1 MTKHKKIKKNIKR
14 NFFEILILLLA
25 FLIFN
30 NQDKI
35 KNLFNQNNNQDQNQ
49 NSYINTNNNLL
60 KVHYLDVGQGD
71 SIFIELP
78 NNETMLIDAAESN
91 QSENIINYI
100 KNLNYQKI
108 DYVIGTHP
116 HTDHIGGLKDVI
128 NAFEIGKIYMP
139 KVVSTTKTYENLLL
153 AIKDKNL
160 KINTAKAG
168 ISIIDTDTLKI
179 NVLAPNNNT
188 YTELNNYSVVTKITY
203 RTTKF
208 LFMGDAEKLSE
219 NEIKEDVTADVI
231 KIGHHG
237 SNTSSS
243 INFIKKVNAKYGII
257 SVGLNNKY
265 NLPKEETITN
275 WENSGTKIYLTSI
288 NGTIRAIS
296 DGTNIKIESEK

>member
-1 MTKHKKIKKNIKR
+1 MTKHKKMKKNIKR
-14 NFFEILILLLA
+14 NFFEILIILLA
-25 FLIFN
+25 FLIIN

-35 KNLFNQNNNQDQNQ
+35 KNLFNQNNNQNQ
-49 NSYINTNNNLL
+49 NDYINTNNDLL

-78 NNETMLIDAAESN
+78 NNETMLIDAAESY
-91 QSENIINYI
+91 QSENIINYL

-116 HTDHIGGLKDVI
+116 HTDHIGGLKDII
-128 NAFEIGKIYMP
+128 NTFEIGKIYMP
-139 KVVSTTKTYENLLL
+139 KVVSTTKTYESLLM

-168 ISIIDTDTLKI
+168 TSIIDIDTLKI
-179 NVLAPNNNT
+179 NILAPNNST

-203 RTTKF
+203 GTTKF

-243 INFIKKVNAKYGII
+243 IDFIKKVNAKYGII

-265 NLPKEETITN
+265 NLPKEEIITN

-288 NGTIRAIS
+288 NGTITAIS

>member
-14 NFFEILILLLA
+14 NFFEILIILLA
-25 FLIFN
+25 FLIIN

-35 KNLFNQNNNQDQNQ
+35 KNLFNQNNNQNQ
-49 NSYINTNNNLL
+49 NDYINTNNDLL

-71 SIFIELP
+71 SIFVELP
-78 NNETMLIDAAESN
+78 NNETMLIDAAESY
-91 QSENIINYI
+91 QSENIINYL

-116 HTDHIGGLKDVI
+116 HTDHIGGLKDII
-128 NAFEIGKIYMP
+128 NTFEIGKIYMP
-139 KVVSTTKTYENLLL
+139 KIVSTTKTYESLLM

-168 ISIIDTDTLKI
+168 TSIIDTDTLKI
-179 NVLAPNNNT
+179 NILAPNNST

-203 RTTKF
+203 GTTKF

-219 NEIKEDVTADVI
+219 NEIKENVTADVI

-243 INFIKKVNAKYGII
+243 IDFIKKVNAKYGII

-275 WENSGTKIYLTSI
+275 WENSGTKIYLTST
-288 NGTIRAIS
+288 NGTIRASS

>member
-14 NFFEILILLLA
+14 IFFEILIILLA
-25 FLIFN
+25 FLIIN

-35 KNLFNQNNNQDQNQ
+35 KNLFNQNNNQNQ
-49 NSYINTNNNLL
+49 NDYINTNNDLL
-60 KVHYLDVGQGD
+60 KVHYLDVDQGD
-71 SIFIELP
+71 SIFVELP
-78 NNETMLIDAAESN
+78 NNETMLIDAAESY
-91 QSENIINYI
+91 QSENIINYL

-116 HTDHIGGLKDVI
+116 HTDHIGGLKDII
-128 NAFEIGKIYMP
+128 NTFEIGKIYMP
-139 KVVSTTKTYENLLL
+139 KVVSTTKTYESLLM

-168 ISIIDTDTLKI
+168 TSIIDTDTLKI
-179 NVLAPNNNT
+179 NILAPNNNI

-203 RTTKF
+203 GTTKF

-219 NEIKEDVTADVI
+219 NEIKENVTADVI

-243 INFIKKVNAKYGII
+243 IDFIKKVNAKYGII

-275 WENSGTKIYLTSI
+275 WENSGTKIYLTST
-288 NGTIRAIS
+288 NGTIRASS

>member
-14 NFFEILILLLA
+14 NFFEILIILLA
-25 FLIFN
+25 FLIIN

-35 KNLFNQNNNQDQNQ
+35 KNLFNQNNNQNQ
-49 NSYINTNNNLL
+49 NDYINTNNNLL

-78 NNETMLIDAAESN
+78 NNETMLIDAAESY
-91 QSENIINYI
+91 QSENIINYL

-116 HTDHIGGLKDVI
+116 HTDHIGGLKNII
-128 NAFEIGKIYMP
+128 NTFEIGKIYMP
-139 KVVSTTKTYENLLL
+139 KVVSTTKTYESLLM

-168 ISIIDTDTLKI
+168 TSIIDTDTLKI
-179 NVLAPNNNT
+179 NILAPNNSI

-203 RTTKF
+203 GTTKF

-219 NEIKEDVTADVI
+219 NEIKENVTADVI

-243 INFIKKVNAKYGII
+243 IDFIKKVNAKYGII

-275 WENSGTKIYLTSI
+275 WENSGTKIYLTST
-288 NGTIRAIS
+288 NGTIRASS

>member
-14 NFFEILILLLA
+14 NFFEILIILLA
-25 FLIFN
+25 FLIIN

-35 KNLFNQNNNQDQNQ
+35 KNLFNQNNNQNQ
-49 NSYINTNNNLL
+49 NTYINTNNDLL

-78 NNETMLIDAAESN
+78 NNETMLIDAAESY
-91 QSENIINYI
+91 QSENIINYL

-116 HTDHIGGLKDVI
+116 HTDHIGGLKDII
-128 NAFEIGKIYMP
+128 NTFEIGKIYMP
-139 KVVSTTKTYENLLL
+139 KVVSTTKTYESLLM

-168 ISIIDTDTLKI
+168 ISIIDTDALKI
-179 NVLAPNNNT
+179 NILAPNNST

-203 RTTKF
+203 GTTKF

-243 INFIKKVNAKYGII
+243 IDFIKKVNAKYGII

-275 WENSGTKIYLTSI
+275 WENSGTKIYLTST
-288 NGTIRAIS
+288 NGTIRASS

>member
-14 NFFEILILLLA
+14 NFFEILIILLA
-25 FLIFN
+25 FLIIN

-35 KNLFNQNNNQDQNQ
+35 KNLFNQNNNQNQ
-49 NSYINTNNNLL
+49 NDYINTNNDLL
-60 KVHYLDVGQGD
+60 KVHYLDVDQGD

-78 NNETMLIDAAESN
+78 NNETMLIDAAESY
-91 QSENIINYI
+91 QSENIINYL

-116 HTDHIGGLKDVI
+116 HTDHIGGLKNII
-128 NAFEIGKIYMP
+128 NTFEIGKIYMS
-139 KVVSTTKTYENLLL
+139 KVVSTTKTYESLLM

-168 ISIIDTDTLKI
+168 TSIIDTDALKI
-179 NVLAPNNNT
+179 NILAPNNST

-203 RTTKF
+203 GTTKF

-219 NEIKEDVTADVI
+219 NEIKENVTADVI

-243 INFIKKVNAKYGII
+243 IDFIKKVNAKYGII

-275 WENSGTKIYLTSI
+275 WENSGTKIYLTST
-288 NGTIRAIS
+288 NGTIRASS

>member
-1 MTKHKKIKKNIKR
+1 MAKHKKIKKNIKR
-14 NFFEILILLLA
+14 NFFKILIILLA
-25 FLIFN
+25 FLIIN

-35 KNLFNQNNNQDQNQ
+35 KNLFNQNNNQNQ
-49 NSYINTNNNLL
+49 NDYINMNNDLL

-78 NNETMLIDAAESN
+78 NNETMLIDAAESY
-91 QSENIINYI
+91 QSENIINYL

-116 HTDHIGGLKDVI
+116 HTDHIGGLKDII
-128 NAFEIGKIYMP
+128 NTFEIGKIYMP
-139 KVVSTTKTYENLLL
+139 KVVSTTKTYESLLM

-160 KINTAKAG
+160 KINTAKAVT
-168 ISIIDTDTLKI
+168 SIIDTDTLKI
-179 NVLAPNNNT
+179 NILAPNNST

-203 RTTKF
+203 GSTKF

-219 NEIKEDVTADVI
+219 NEIKENVTADVI

-243 INFIKKVNAKYGII
+243 IDFIKKVNAKYGII

-265 NLPKEETITN
+265 NLPKEEIITN

-288 NGTIRAIS
+288 NGTVRASS

>member
-14 NFFEILILLLA
+14 NFFEILIILLA
-25 FLIFN
+25 FLIIN

-35 KNLFNQNNNQDQNQ
+35 KNLFNQNNNQNQ
-49 NSYINTNNNLL
+49 NDYINTNNDLL

-78 NNETMLIDAAESN
+78 NNETMLIDAAESY
-91 QSENIINYI
+91 QSENIINYL
-100 KNLNYQKI
+100 KNLNYKKI

-116 HTDHIGGLKDVI
+116 HTDHIGGLKDII
-128 NAFEIGKIYMP
+128 NTFEIGKIYMP
-139 KVVSTTKTYENLLL
+139 KVVSTTKTYESLLM

-168 ISIIDTDTLKI
+168 TSIIDTDALKI
-179 NVLAPNNNT
+179 NILAPNNST

-203 RTTKF
+203 GTTKF

-219 NEIKEDVTADVI
+219 NEIKENVTADVI

-243 INFIKKVNAKYGII
+243 IDFIKKVNAKYGII

-275 WENSGTKIYLTSI
+275 WENSGTKIYLTST
-288 NGTIRAIS
+288 NGTIRASS

>member
-1 MTKHKKIKKNIKR
+1 MAKHKKIKKNIKR
-14 NFFEILILLLA
+14 NFFEILIILLA
-25 FLIFN
+25 FLIIN

-35 KNLFNQNNNQDQNQ
+35 KNLFNQNNNQNQ
-49 NSYINTNNNLL
+49 NDYINMNNDLL

-78 NNETMLIDAAESN
+78 NNETMLIDAAESY
-91 QSENIINYI
+91 QSENIINYL
-100 KNLNYQKI
+100 KNLNYKKI

-116 HTDHIGGLKDVI
+116 HTDHIGGLKDII
-128 NAFEIGKIYMP
+128 NTFEIGKIYMP
-139 KVVSTTKTYENLLL
+139 KVVSTTKTYESLLM

-168 ISIIDTDTLKI
+168 TSIIDTDALKI
-179 NVLAPNNNT
+179 NILAPTNST

-203 RTTKF
+203 GTTKF

-243 INFIKKVNAKYGII
+243 IDFIKKVNAKYGII

-265 NLPKEETITN
+265 NLPKEEIITN

-288 NGTIRAIS
+288 NGTITASS

>member
-1 MTKHKKIKKNIKR
+1 MAKHKKIKKNIKR
-14 NFFEILILLLA
+14 NFFEILIILLA
-25 FLIFN
+25 FLIIN

-35 KNLFNQNNNQDQNQ
+35 KNLFNQNNNQNQ
-49 NSYINTNNNLL
+49 NDYINTNNALL

-78 NNETMLIDAAESN
+78 NNVTMLIDAAESY
-91 QSENIINYI
+91 QSENIINYL

-116 HTDHIGGLKDVI
+116 HTDHIGGLRDII
-128 NAFEIGKIYMP
+128 NTFEIGKIYMP
-139 KVVSTTKTYENLLL
+139 KVVSTTKTYENLLM

-168 ISIIDTDTLKI
+168 TSIIDTDALKI
-179 NVLAPNNNT
+179 NILAPNNST

-203 RTTKF
+203 GTTKF

-219 NEIKEDVTADVI
+219 NEIKENVTADVI

-243 INFIKKVNAKYGII
+243 IDFIKKVNAKYGII

-288 NGTIRAIS
+288 NGTIRASS

>member
-1 MTKHKKIKKNIKR
+1 MTKHKKMKKNIKR
-14 NFFEILILLLA
+14 NFFEILIILLA
-25 FLIFN
+25 FLIIN

-35 KNLFNQNNNQDQNQ
+35 KNLLNQNNNQNQ
-49 NSYINTNNNLL
+49 NDYINTNNDLL

-78 NNETMLIDAAESN
+78 NNETMLIDAAESY
-91 QSENIINYI
+91 QSENIINYL

-116 HTDHIGGLKDVI
+116 HTDHIGGLKDII
-128 NAFEIGKIYMP
+128 NTFEIGKIYMP
-139 KVVSTTKTYENLLL
+139 KVVSTTKTYESLLM

-168 ISIIDTDTLKI
+168 TSIIDTDALKI
-179 NVLAPNNNT
+179 NILAPTNST

-203 RTTKF
+203 GTTKF

-219 NEIKEDVTADVI
+219 NEIKENVTADVI

-243 INFIKKVNAKYGII
+243 IDFIKKVNAKYGII

-288 NGTIRAIS
+288 NGTITAIS

>member
-14 NFFEILILLLA
+14 NFFEILIILLA
-25 FLIFN
+25 FLIIN

-35 KNLFNQNNNQDQNQ
+35 KNLFNQNNNQNQ
-49 NSYINTNNNLL
+49 NDYINTNNNLL

-71 SIFIELP
+71 SMFIELP
-78 NNETMLIDAAESN
+78 NNETMLIDAAESY
-91 QSENIINYI
+91 QSENIINYL

-116 HTDHIGGLKDVI
+116 HTDHIGGLKNII
-128 NAFEIGKIYMP
+128 NTFEIGKIYMP
-139 KVVSTTKTYENLLL
+139 KVVSTTKTYESLLMT
-153 AIKDKNL
+153 IKDKNL

-168 ISIIDTDTLKI
+168 TTIIDTDTLKVNI
-179 NVLAPNNNT
+179 LAPNNST

-203 RTTKF
+203 GTTKF
-208 LFMGDAEKLSE
+208 LFMGDSEKLIE
-219 NEIKEDVTADVI
+219 NEIKENVTADVI

-243 INFIKKVNAKYGII
+243 IDFIKKVNAKYGII

-275 WENSGTKIYLTSI
+275 WENSGTKIYLTST
-288 NGTIRAIS
+288 NGTIRASS

>member
-1 MTKHKKIKKNIKR
+1 MTKHKKMKKNIKR
-14 NFFEILILLLA
+14 NFFEILIILLA
-25 FLIFN
+25 FLIIN

-35 KNLFNQNNNQDQNQ
+35 KNLFNQNNNQNQ
-49 NSYINTNNNLL
+49 NDYINTNNDLL

-78 NNETMLIDAAESN
+78 NNETMLIDAAESY
-91 QSENIINYI
+91 QSENIINCL

-116 HTDHIGGLKDVI
+116 HTDHIGGLKDII
-128 NAFEIGKIYMP
+128 NTFEIGKIYMP
-139 KVVSTTKTYENLLL
+139 KVVSTTKTYESLLMT
-153 AIKDKNL
+153 IKDKNL

-168 ISIIDTDTLKI
+168 TSIIDIDTLKI
-179 NVLAPNNNT
+179 NILAPNNST

-203 RTTKF
+203 GTTKF

-243 INFIKKVNAKYGII
+243 IDFIKKVNAKYGII

-265 NLPKEETITN
+265 NLPKEEIITN

-288 NGTIRAIS
+288 NGTITASS

>member
-14 NFFEILILLLA
+14 NFFEILIILLA
-25 FLIFN
+25 FLIIN

-35 KNLFNQNNNQDQNQ
+35 KNLFNQNNNQNQ
-49 NSYINTNNNLL
+49 NDYINTNNDLL

-78 NNETMLIDAAESN
+78 NNETMLIDAAESY
-91 QSENIINYI
+91 QSENIINYL

-116 HTDHIGGLKDVI
+116 HTDHIGGLKDII
-128 NAFEIGKIYMP
+128 NTFEIGKIYMP
-139 KVVSTTKTYENLLL
+139 KVVSTTKTYESLLM

-168 ISIIDTDTLKI
+168 TTIIDTDALKI
-179 NVLAPNNNT
+179 NIIAPNNDT

-203 RTTKF
+203 GTTKF

-219 NEIKEDVTADVI
+219 NEIKENVTADVI

>member
-1 MTKHKKIKKNIKR
+1 MAKHKKIKKNIKR
-14 NFFEILILLLA
+14 NFFEILIILLA
-25 FLIFN
+25 FLIIN

-35 KNLFNQNNNQDQNQ
+35 KNLFNQNNNQNQ
-49 NSYINTNNNLL
+49 NDYINTYNDLL

-78 NNETMLIDAAESN
+78 NNETMLIDAAESY
-91 QSENIINYI
+91 QSENIINYL

-116 HTDHIGGLKDVI
+116 HTDHIGGLKDII
-128 NAFEIGKIYMP
+128 NTFEIGKIYMP
-139 KVVSTTKTYENLLL
+139 KVVSTTKTYESLLM

-168 ISIIDTDTLKI
+168 TSIIDTDALKI
-179 NVLAPNNNT
+179 NILAPNNST

-203 RTTKF
+203 GTTKF

-219 NEIKEDVTADVI
+219 NEIKENVAADVI

-243 INFIKKVNAKYGII
+243 IDFIKKVNAKYGII

-265 NLPKEETITN
+265 NLPKEEIITN

-288 NGTIRAIS
+288 NGTIRASS

>member
-1 MTKHKKIKKNIKR
+1 MAKHKKIKKNIKR
-14 NFFEILILLLA
+14 NFFEILIILLA
-25 FLIFN
+25 FLIIN

-35 KNLFNQNNNQDQNQ
+35 KNLFNQNNNQNQ
-49 NSYINTNNNLL
+49 NDYINTNNDLL

-78 NNETMLIDAAESN
+78 NNETMLIDAAESY
-91 QSENIINYI
+91 QSENIINYL

-108 DYVIGTHP
+108 NYVIGTHP
-116 HTDHIGGLKDVI
+116 HTDHIGGLKDII
-128 NAFEIGKIYMP
+128 NTFEIGKIYMP
-139 KVVSTTKTYENLLL
+139 KVVSTTKTYESLLM

-168 ISIIDTDTLKI
+168 TSIIDTDALKI
-179 NVLAPNNNT
+179 NILAPNNST

-203 RTTKF
+203 GTTKF

-243 INFIKKVNAKYGII
+243 IDFIKKVNAKYGII
-257 SVGLNNKY
+257 SVGLKNKY

-275 WENSGTKIYLTSI
+275 WEKSGTKIYLTST
-288 NGTIRAIS
+288 NGTIRASS

>member
-14 NFFEILILLLA
+14 NFFEILIILLA
-25 FLIFN
+25 FLIIN

-35 KNLFNQNNNQDQNQ
+35 KNLFNQNNNQNQ
-49 NSYINTNNNLL
+49 NDYINTNNNLL

-78 NNETMLIDAAESN
+78 NNETMLIDAAESY
-91 QSENIINYI
+91 QSENIINYL

-116 HTDHIGGLKDVI
+116 HTDHIGGLKDII
-128 NAFEIGKIYMP
+128 NTFEIGKIYMP
-139 KVVSTTKTYENLLL
+139 KVVSTTKTYESLLM

-168 ISIIDTDTLKI
+168 TSIIDTDTLKI
-179 NVLAPNNNT
+179 NILAPNNSI
-188 YTELNNYSVVTKITY
+188 YTELNNYSVATKITY
-203 RTTKF
+203 GTTKF

-219 NEIKEDVTADVI
+219 NEIKENVTADVI

-243 INFIKKVNAKYGII
+243 IDFIKKVNAKYGII

-275 WENSGTKIYLTSI
+275 WENSGTKIYLTST
-288 NGTIRAIS
+288 NGTIRASS

>member
-1 MTKHKKIKKNIKR
+1 MTKHKKIKKIIKR
-14 NFFEILILLLA
+14 NFFEILIILLA
-25 FLIFN
+25 FLIIN

-35 KNLFNQNNNQDQNQ
+35 KNLFNQNNNQNQ
-49 NSYINTNNNLL
+49 NDYINTNNDLL

-78 NNETMLIDAAESN
+78 NNETMLIDAAESY
-91 QSENIINYI
+91 QSENIINYL

-116 HTDHIGGLKDVI
+116 HTDHIGGLKNII
-128 NAFEIGKIYMP
+128 NTFEIGKIYMP
-139 KVVSTTKTYENLLL
+139 KVVSTTKTYESLLM

-168 ISIIDTDTLKI
+168 TSIIDTDALKI
-179 NVLAPNNNT
+179 NILAPNNST

-203 RTTKF
+203 GTTKF

-219 NEIKEDVTADVI
+219 NEIKENVTADVI

-243 INFIKKVNAKYGII
+243 IDFIKKVNAKYGII

-275 WENSGTKIYLTSI
+275 WENSGTKIYLTST
-288 NGTIRAIS
+288 NGTIRASS

>member
-14 NFFEILILLLA
+14 NFFEILIILLA
-25 FLIFN
+25 FLIIN

-35 KNLFNQNNNQDQNQ
+35 KNLFNQNNNQNQ
-49 NSYINTNNNLL
+49 NDYINTNNDLL

-71 SIFIELP
+71 SIFVELP
-78 NNETMLIDAAESN
+78 NNETMLIDAAESY
-91 QSENIINYI
+91 QSENIINYL

-116 HTDHIGGLKDVI
+116 HTDHIGGLKNII
-128 NAFEIGKIYMP
+128 NTFEIGKIYMP
-139 KVVSTTKTYENLLL
+139 KVVSTTKTYESLLM

-168 ISIIDTDTLKI
+168 TSIIDTDTLKI
-179 NVLAPNNNT
+179 NILAPNNST
-188 YTELNNYSVVTKITY
+188 YTELNNYSAVTKITY
-203 RTTKF
+203 GTTKF

-219 NEIKEDVTADVI
+219 NEIKENVTADVI

-243 INFIKKVNAKYGII
+243 IDFIKKVNAKYGII

-275 WENSGTKIYLTSI
+275 WEKSGTKIYLTSI
-288 NGTIRAIS
+288 NGTIRASS

>member
-1 MTKHKKIKKNIKR
+1 MAKHKKIKKNIKR
-14 NFFEILILLLA
+14 NFFEILIILLA
-25 FLIFN
+25 FLIIN

-35 KNLFNQNNNQDQNQ
+35 KNLFNQNNNQNQ
-49 NSYINTNNNLL
+49 NDYINTNNDLL

-78 NNETMLIDAAESN
+78 NNETMLIDAAESY
-91 QSENIINYI
+91 QSENIINYL

-108 DYVIGTHP
+108 NYVIGTHP
-116 HTDHIGGLKDVI
+116 HTDHIGGLKDII
-128 NAFEIGKIYMP
+128 NTFEIGKIYMP
-139 KVVSTTKTYENLLL
+139 KVVSTTKTYESLLM

-168 ISIIDTDTLKI
+168 ISIIDTDALKI
-179 NVLAPNNNT
+179 NILAPNNST

-203 RTTKF
+203 GTTKF

-243 INFIKKVNAKYGII
+243 IDFIKKVNAKYGII

-288 NGTIRAIS
+288 NGTITAIS

>member
-1 MTKHKKIKKNIKR
+1 MAKHKKIKKNIKR
-14 NFFEILILLLA
+14 NFFKILIILLA
-25 FLIFN
+25 FLIIN

-35 KNLFNQNNNQDQNQ
+35 KNLFNQNNNQNQ
-49 NSYINTNNNLL
+49 NDYINTNNDLL

-78 NNETMLIDAAESN
+78 NNETMLIDAAESY
-91 QSENIINYI
+91 QSENIINYL

-116 HTDHIGGLKDVI
+116 HADHIGGLKDII
-128 NAFEIGKIYMP
+128 NTFEIGKIYMP
-139 KVVSTTKTYENLLL
+139 KVVSTTKTYESLLM

-168 ISIIDTDTLKI
+168 TSIIDTDALKI
-179 NVLAPNNNT
+179 NILAPNNST

-203 RTTKF
+203 GSTKF

-219 NEIKEDVTADVI
+219 NEIKENVTADVI

-243 INFIKKVNAKYGII
+243 IDFIKKVNAKYGII

-288 NGTIRAIS
+288 NGTITAIS

>member
-14 NFFEILILLLA
+14 NFFEILIILLA
-25 FLIFN
+25 FFIIN

-35 KNLFNQNNNQDQNQ
+35 KNLFNQNNNQNQ
-49 NSYINTNNNLL
+49 NDYINTNNDLL

-78 NNETMLIDAAESN
+78 NNETMLIDAAESY
-91 QSENIINYI
+91 QSENIINYL
-100 KNLNYQKI
+100 KNLNYKKI

-116 HTDHIGGLKDVI
+116 HTDHIGGLKDII
-128 NAFEIGKIYMP
+128 NTFEIGKIYMP
-139 KVVSTTKTYENLLL
+139 KVVSTTKTYESLLM

-168 ISIIDTDTLKI
+168 TSIIDTDALKI
-179 NVLAPNNNT
+179 NILAPTNST

-203 RTTKF
+203 GSTKF

-219 NEIKEDVTADVI
+219 NEIKENVTADVI

-243 INFIKKVNAKYGII
+243 IDFIKKVNAKYGII

-275 WENSGTKIYLTSI
+275 WENSGTKIYLTST
-288 NGTIRAIS
+288 NGTIRASS

>member
-14 NFFEILILLLA
+14 NFFEILIILLA
-25 FLIFN
+25 FLIIN

-35 KNLFNQNNNQDQNQ
+35 KNLFNQNNNQNQ
-49 NSYINTNNNLL
+49 NDYINTNNDLL

-71 SIFIELP
+71 SIFVELP
-78 NNETMLIDAAESN
+78 NNETMLIDAAESY
-91 QSENIINYI
+91 QSENIINYL

-116 HTDHIGGLKDVI
+116 HTDHIGGLKNII
-128 NAFEIGKIYMP
+128 NTFEIGKIYMP
-139 KVVSTTKTYENLLL
+139 KVVSTTKTYESLLM

-168 ISIIDTDTLKI
+168 TSIIDTDALKI
-179 NVLAPNNNT
+179 NILAPNSET

-203 RTTKF
+203 GTTKF

-219 NEIKEDVTADVI
+219 NEIKENVTADVI

-243 INFIKKVNAKYGII
+243 IDFIKKVNAKYGII

-275 WENSGTKIYLTSI
+275 WENSGTKIYLTST
-288 NGTIRAIS
+288 NGTIRASS

>member
-14 NFFEILILLLA
+14 NFFEILIILLA
-25 FLIFN
+25 FLIIN

-35 KNLFNQNNNQDQNQ
+35 KNLFNQNNNQNQ
-49 NSYINTNNNLL
+49 NDYINMNNDLL

-78 NNETMLIDAAESN
+78 NNETMLIDAAESY
-91 QSENIINYI
+91 QSENIINYL

-116 HTDHIGGLKDVI
+116 HTDHIGGLKDII
-128 NAFEIGKIYMP
+128 NTFEIGKIYMP
-139 KVVSTTKTYENLLL
+139 KVVSTTKTYESLLM

-168 ISIIDTDTLKI
+168 TSIIDTDALKI
-179 NVLAPNNNT
+179 NILAPNNST
-188 YTELNNYSVVTKITY
+188 YTELNNYSAVTKITY
-203 RTTKF
+203 GTTKF

-243 INFIKKVNAKYGII
+243 IDFIKKVNAKYGII

-275 WENSGTKIYLTSI
+275 WENSGTKIYLTST
-288 NGTIRAIS
+288 NGTIRASS

>member
-1 MTKHKKIKKNIKR
+1 MAKHKKIKKNIKR
-14 NFFEILILLLA
+14 NFLEILILLLA

-35 KNLFNQNNNQDQNQ
+35 KNIFNQSNSQEQNQ
-49 NSYINTNNNLL
+49 TSNINTNNDLL
-60 KVHYLDVGQGD
+60 KIHYLDVGQGD

-91 QSENIINYI
+91 QSENIINYL

-116 HTDHIGGLKDVI
+116 HTDHIGGLKDII
-128 NAFEIGKIYMP
+128 NTFEIGKIYMP
-139 KVVSTTKTYENLLL
+139 KVVSTTKTYENLLQT
-153 AIKDKNL
+153 IKDKNL

-168 ISIIDTDTLKI
+168 TSIIDTDTLKI
-179 NVLAPNNNT
+179 NILAPNNDT

-203 RTTKF
+203 GTTKF

-237 SNTSSS
+237 SSTSSG

-275 WENSGTKIYLTSI
+275 WENSGTKIYLTST
-288 NGTIRAIS
+288 NGTITAIS

>member
-1 MTKHKKIKKNIKR
+1 MAKHKKIKKNIKR
-14 NFFEILILLLA
+14 NFFKILIILLA
-25 FLIFN
+25 FLIIN

-35 KNLFNQNNNQDQNQ
+35 KNLFNQNNNQNQ
-49 NSYINTNNNLL
+49 NDYINMNNDLL

-78 NNETMLIDAAESN
+78 NNETMLIDAAESY
-91 QSENIINYI
+91 QSENIINYL

-116 HTDHIGGLKDVI
+116 HTDHIGGLKDII
-128 NAFEIGKIYMP
+128 NTFEIGKIYMP
-139 KVVSTTKTYENLLL
+139 KVVSTTKTYESLLM

-160 KINTAKAG
+160 KINTAKSG
-168 ISIIDTDTLKI
+168 TSIIDTDALKI
-179 NVLAPNNNT
+179 NILAPNNST

-203 RTTKF
+203 GTTKF

-243 INFIKKVNAKYGII
+243 IDFIKKVNAKYGII

-275 WENSGTKIYLTSI
+275 WENSGTKIYLTST
-288 NGTIRAIS
+288 NGTITASS

>member
-1 MTKHKKIKKNIKR
+1 MAKHKKIKKNIKR
-14 NFFEILILLLA
+14 NFFEILIILLA
-25 FLIFN
+25 FLIIN

-35 KNLFNQNNNQDQNQ
+35 KNLFNQNNNQNQ
-49 NSYINTNNNLL
+49 NDYINTNNDLL

-78 NNETMLIDAAESN
+78 NNETMLIDAAESY
-91 QSENIINYI
+91 QSENIINYL
-100 KNLNYQKI
+100 KNLNYKKI

-116 HTDHIGGLKDVI
+116 HTDHIGGLKDII
-128 NAFEIGKIYMP
+128 NTFEIGKIYMP
-139 KVVSTTKTYENLLL
+139 KVVSTTKTYESLLM

-168 ISIIDTDTLKI
+168 TSIIDTDALKI
-179 NVLAPNNNT
+179 NILAPTNST

-203 RTTKF
+203 GTTKF

-219 NEIKEDVTADVI
+219 NEIKENVTADVI

-243 INFIKKVNAKYGII
+243 IDFIKKVNAKYGII

-265 NLPKEETITN
+265 NLPKEEIITN

-288 NGTIRAIS
+288 NGTITASS

>member
-1 MTKHKKIKKNIKR
+1 MAKHKKIKKNIKR
-14 NFFEILILLLA
+14 NFFEILIILLA
-25 FLIFN
+25 FLIIN

-35 KNLFNQNNNQDQNQ
+35 KNLFNQNNNQNQ
-49 NSYINTNNNLL
+49 NDYINTYNDLL

-78 NNETMLIDAAESN
+78 NNETMLIDAAESY
-91 QSENIINYI
+91 QSENIINYL

-116 HTDHIGGLKDVI
+116 HTDHIGGLKDII
-128 NAFEIGKIYMP
+128 NTFEIGKIYMP
-139 KVVSTTKTYENLLL
+139 KVVSTTKTYESLLMT
-153 AIKDKNL
+153 IKDKNL

-168 ISIIDTDTLKI
+168 TSIIDTDALKI
-179 NVLAPNNNT
+179 NILAPNNST

-203 RTTKF
+203 GTTKF

-219 NEIKEDVTADVI
+219 NEIKENVAADVI

-243 INFIKKVNAKYGII
+243 IDFIRKVNAKYGII

-288 NGTIRAIS
+288 NGTITAIS

>member
-14 NFFEILILLLA
+14 NFFEILIILLA
-25 FLIFN
+25 FLIIN

-35 KNLFNQNNNQDQNQ
+35 KNLFNQNNNQNQ
-49 NSYINTNNNLL
+49 NDYINTNNDLL

-71 SIFIELP
+71 SIFVELP
-78 NNETMLIDAAESN
+78 NNETMLIDAAESY
-91 QSENIINYI
+91 QSENIINYL

-116 HTDHIGGLKDVI
+116 HTDHIGGLKDII
-128 NAFEIGKIYMP
+128 NTFEIGKIYMP
-139 KVVSTTKTYENLLL
+139 KVVSTTKTYESLLM

-168 ISIIDTDTLKI
+168 TSIIDTDALKI
-179 NVLAPNNNT
+179 NILAPNNST

-203 RTTKF
+203 GTTKF

-219 NEIKEDVTADVI
+219 NEIKENVTADVI

-243 INFIKKVNAKYGII
+243 IDFIKKVNAKYGII

-275 WENSGTKIYLTSI
+275 WENSGTKIYLTST
-288 NGTIRAIS
+288 NGTIRASS

>member
-1 MTKHKKIKKNIKR
+1 MAKHKKIKRNIKR
-14 NFFEILILLLA
+14 NFFEILIILLA
-25 FLIFN
+25 FLIIN

-35 KNLFNQNNNQDQNQ
+35 KNLFNQNNNQNQ
-49 NSYINTNNNLL
+49 NDYINTNNDLL

-78 NNETMLIDAAESN
+78 NNETMLIDAAESY
-91 QSENIINYI
+91 QSENIINYL

-116 HTDHIGGLKDVI
+116 HTDHIGGLKDII
-128 NAFEIGKIYMP
+128 NTFEIGKIYMP
-139 KVVSTTKTYENLLL
+139 KVVSTTKTYESLLM

-168 ISIIDTDTLKI
+168 TSIIDTDALKI
-179 NVLAPNNNT
+179 NILAPNNST

-203 RTTKF
+203 GTTKF

-243 INFIKKVNAKYGII
+243 IDFIKKVNAKYGII

-275 WENSGTKIYLTSI
+275 WENSRTKIYSTST
-288 NGTIRAIS
+288 NGTITAIS

>member
-1 MTKHKKIKKNIKR
+1 MTKHKKIKRNIKR
-14 NFFEILILLLA
+14 NFFEILIILLA
-25 FLIFN
+25 FLIIN

-35 KNLFNQNNNQDQNQ
+35 KNLLNQNNNQNQ
-49 NSYINTNNNLL
+49 NDYINTNNDLL

-78 NNETMLIDAAESN
+78 NNETMLIDAAESY
-91 QSENIINYI
+91 QSENIINYL

-116 HTDHIGGLKDVI
+116 HTDHIGGLKDII
-128 NAFEIGKIYMP
+128 NTFEIGKIYMP
-139 KVVSTTKTYENLLL
+139 KVVSTTKTYESLLM

-168 ISIIDTDTLKI
+168 TSIIDTDALKI
-179 NVLAPNNNT
+179 NILAPTNST

-203 RTTKF
+203 GTTKF

-219 NEIKEDVTADVI
+219 NEIKENVTADVI

-243 INFIKKVNAKYGII
+243 IDFIKKVNAKYGII

-265 NLPKEETITN
+265 NLPKEEIITN

-288 NGTIRAIS
+288 NGTITASS

>member
-1 MTKHKKIKKNIKR
+1 MVKHKKIKKNIKR
-14 NFFEILILLLA
+14 NFFEILIILLA
-25 FLIFN
+25 FLIIN

-35 KNLFNQNNNQDQNQ
+35 KNLFNQNNNQNQ
-49 NSYINTNNNLL
+49 NDYINMNNDLL

-78 NNETMLIDAAESN
+78 NNETMLIDAAESY
-91 QSENIINYI
+91 QSENIINYL

-116 HTDHIGGLKDVI
+116 HTDHIGGLKDII
-128 NAFEIGKIYMP
+128 NTFEIGKIYMP
-139 KVVSTTKTYENLLL
+139 KVVSTTKTYESLLM

-168 ISIIDTDTLKI
+168 TSIIDTDALKI
-179 NVLAPNNNT
+179 NILAPNSET

-203 RTTKF
+203 GTTKF

-219 NEIKEDVTADVI
+219 NEIKENVTADII

-275 WENSGTKIYLTSI
+275 WESSGTKIYLTSI
-288 NGTIRAIS
+288 NGTIRASS

>member
-1 MTKHKKIKKNIKR
+1 MTKHKKLKKNIKR
-14 NFFEILILLLA
+14 NIFEILIILLA
-25 FLIFN
+25 FFIIN
-30 NQDKI
+30 NQDNI
-35 KNLFNQNNNQDQNQ
+35 KNLFNQNNNQNQ
-49 NSYINTNNNLL
+49 NDYINTNNDLL

-78 NNETMLIDAAESN
+78 NNETMLIDAAESY
-91 QSENIINYI
+91 QSENIINYL

-116 HTDHIGGLKDVI
+116 HTDHIGGLKDII
-128 NAFEIGKIYMP
+128 NTFEIGKIYMP
-139 KVVSTTKTYENLLL
+139 KVVSTTKTYESLLM

-168 ISIIDTDTLKI
+168 TSIIDTDTLKI
-179 NVLAPNNNT
+179 NILAPNSET

-203 RTTKF
+203 GTTKF

-219 NEIKEDVTADVI
+219 NEIKENVSADVI

-237 SNTSSS
+237 SNTSSN
-243 INFIKKVNAKYGII
+243 IDFIKKVNAKYGII

-265 NLPKEETITN
+265 NLPKEETIKN

-288 NGTIRAIS
+288 NGTIRASS

>member
-14 NFFEILILLLA
+14 NFFEILIILLA
-25 FLIFN
+25 FLIIN

-35 KNLFNQNNNQDQNQ
+35 KNLFNQNNNQNQ
-49 NSYINTNNNLL
+49 NDYINTNNDLL

-71 SIFIELP
+71 SIFVELP
-78 NNETMLIDAAESN
+78 NNETMLIDAAESY
-91 QSENIINYI
+91 QSENIINYL

-116 HTDHIGGLKDVI
+116 HTDHIGGLKDII
-128 NAFEIGKIYMP
+128 NTFEIGKIYMP
-139 KVVSTTKTYENLLL
+139 KVVSTTKTYESLLM

-168 ISIIDTDTLKI
+168 TSIIDTDTLKI
-179 NVLAPNNNT
+179 KILAPNNST

-203 RTTKF
+203 GTTKF

-219 NEIKEDVTADVI
+219 NEIKENVTADVI

-243 INFIKKVNAKYGII
+243 IDFIKKVNAKYGII

-275 WENSGTKIYLTSI
+275 WENSGTKIYLTST
-288 NGTIRAIS
+288 NGTIRASS

>member
-1 MTKHKKIKKNIKR
+1 MTKHKKMKKNIKR
-14 NFFEILILLLA
+14 NFFEILIILLA
-25 FLIFN
+25 FLIIN

-35 KNLFNQNNNQDQNQ
+35 KNLLNQNNNQNQ
-49 NSYINTNNNLL
+49 NDYINTNNDLL

-78 NNETMLIDAAESN
+78 NNETMLIDAAESY
-91 QSENIINYI
+91 QSENIINYL

-116 HTDHIGGLKDVI
+116 HTDHIGGLKDII
-128 NAFEIGKIYMP
+128 NTFEIGKIYMP
-139 KVVSTTKTYENLLL
+139 KVVSTTKTYESLLMT
-153 AIKDKNL
+153 IKDKNL

-168 ISIIDTDTLKI
+168 TSIIDIDTLKI
-179 NVLAPNNNT
+179 NILAPNNST

-203 RTTKF
+203 GTTKF

-243 INFIKKVNAKYGII
+243 IDFIKKVNAKYGII

-265 NLPKEETITN
+265 NLPKEEIITN

-288 NGTIRAIS
+288 NGTITASS

>member
-14 NFFEILILLLA
+14 NFFEILIILLA
-25 FLIFN
+25 FLIIN

-35 KNLFNQNNNQDQNQ
+35 KNLFNQNNNQNQ
-49 NSYINTNNNLL
+49 NTYINTNNDLL

-78 NNETMLIDAAESN
+78 NNETMLIDAAESY
-91 QSENIINYI
+91 QSENIINYL

-116 HTDHIGGLKDVI
+116 HTDHIGGLKDII
-128 NAFEIGKIYMP
+128 NTFEIGKIYMP
-139 KVVSTTKTYENLLL
+139 KVVSTTKTYESLLM

-168 ISIIDTDTLKI
+168 TSIIDTDALKI
-179 NVLAPNNNT
+179 NILAPNNSI
-188 YTELNNYSVVTKITY
+188 YTELNNYSAVTKITY
-203 RTTKF
+203 GTTKF

-219 NEIKEDVTADVI
+219 NEIKENVTADVI

-243 INFIKKVNAKYGII
+243 IDFIKKVNAKYGII

-275 WENSGTKIYLTSI
+275 WENSGTKIYLTST
-288 NGTIRAIS
+288 NGTIRASS

>member
-14 NFFEILILLLA
+14 NFFEILIILLA
-25 FLIFN
+25 FLIIN

-35 KNLFNQNNNQDQNQ
+35 KNLFNQNNNQNQ
-49 NSYINTNNNLL
+49 NTYINTNNDLL

-78 NNETMLIDAAESN
+78 NNETMLIDAAESY
-91 QSENIINYI
+91 QSENIINYL

-116 HTDHIGGLKDVI
+116 HTDHIGGLKDII
-128 NAFEIGKIYMP
+128 NTFEIGKIYMP
-139 KVVSTTKTYENLLL
+139 KVVSTTKTYESLLM

-168 ISIIDTDTLKI
+168 TSIIDTDALKI
-179 NVLAPNNNT
+179 NILAPNNSI

-203 RTTKF
+203 GTTKF

-219 NEIKEDVTADVI
+219 NEIKENVTADVI

-243 INFIKKVNAKYGII
+243 IDFIKKVNAKYGII

-275 WENSGTKIYLTSI
+275 WENSGTKIYLTST
-288 NGTIRAIS
+288 NGTIRASS

>member
-14 NFFEILILLLA
+14 NFFEILIILLA
-25 FLIFN
+25 FLIIN

-35 KNLFNQNNNQDQNQ
+35 KNLFNQNNNQNQ
-49 NSYINTNNNLL
+49 NDYINTNNNLL

-78 NNETMLIDAAESN
+78 NNETMLIDAAESY
-91 QSENIINYI
+91 QSENIINYL

-116 HTDHIGGLKDVI
+116 HTDHIGGLKDII
-128 NAFEIGKIYMP
+128 NTFEIGKIYMP
-139 KVVSTTKTYENLLL
+139 KVISTTKTYESLLM

-168 ISIIDTDTLKI
+168 TSIIDTDALKI
-179 NVLAPNNNT
+179 NILAPNNST

-203 RTTKF
+203 GTTKF

-219 NEIKEDVTADVI
+219 NEIKENVTADVI

-243 INFIKKVNAKYGII
+243 IDFIKKVNAKYGII

-275 WENSGTKIYLTSI
+275 WENSGTKIYLTST
-288 NGTIRAIS
+288 NGTIRASS

>member
-14 NFFEILILLLA
+14 NFFEILIILLA
-25 FLIFN
+25 FLIIN

-35 KNLFNQNNNQDQNQ
+35 KNLFNQNNNQNQ
-49 NSYINTNNNLL
+49 NDYINTNNDLL

-71 SIFIELP
+71 SIFVELP
-78 NNETMLIDAAESN
+78 NNETMLIDAAESY
-91 QSENIINYI
+91 QSENIINYL

-116 HTDHIGGLKDVI
+116 HTDHIGGLKNII
-128 NAFEIGKIYMP
+128 NTFEIGKIYMP
-139 KVVSTTKTYENLLL
+139 KVVSTTKTYESLLM

-160 KINTAKAG
+160 KINNAKAVT
-168 ISIIDTDTLKI
+168 SIIDTDALKI
-179 NVLAPNNNT
+179 NILAPNNSI

-203 RTTKF
+203 GTTKF

-219 NEIKEDVTADVI
+219 NEIKENVTADVI

-243 INFIKKVNAKYGII
+243 IDFIKKVNAKYGII

-275 WENSGTKIYLTSI
+275 WENSGTKIYLTST
-288 NGTIRAIS
+288 NGTIRASS

>member
-14 NFFEILILLLA
+14 NFFEILIILLA
-25 FLIFN
+25 FLIIN

-35 KNLFNQNNNQDQNQ
+35 KNLFNQNNNQNQ
-49 NSYINTNNNLL
+49 NDYINTNNDLL

-78 NNETMLIDAAESN
+78 NNETMLIDAAESY
-91 QSENIINYI
+91 QSENIINYL

-116 HTDHIGGLKDVI
+116 HTDHIGGLKDII
-128 NAFEIGKIYMP
+128 NTFEIGKIYMP
-139 KVVSTTKTYENLLL
+139 KVASTTKTYESLLM

-168 ISIIDTDTLKI
+168 TSIIDTDALKI
-179 NVLAPNNNT
+179 NILAPNNSI

-203 RTTKF
+203 GTTKF

-219 NEIKEDVTADVI
+219 NEIKENVTADVI

-243 INFIKKVNAKYGII
+243 IDFIKKVNAKYGII
-257 SVGLNNKY
+257 SVSLNNKY

-275 WENSGTKIYLTSI
+275 WENSGTKIYLTST
-288 NGTIRAIS
+288 NGTIRASS